1 MSDTELSV
9 ICRECGSEVSPYVTE
24 CPYCGSR
31 VRKRAPE
38 LEHHDDHFQAKAPV
52 RRRLSR
58 RLPRLRRG
66 GGSGVRVQAIEL
78 GEGYAVG
85 AYVVASA
92 ALMVVGVAAGLSLSG
107 IGAVAGPLDGQWWR
121 LASAQLAYDN
131 VGYLLAV
138 AITLAIF
145 GVGIERRLGLGPTL
159 ALMLVAG
166 TVGTAAGYGVE
177 TALEADG
184 PLIAG
189 GNSVALASVMAWLA
203 LRRGE
208 AARGSGGDPIDL
220 IGVGV
225 VVCALLL
232 LPLLESSADVFAG
245 LGGAA
250 FGGLAGLLLSVLR
263 RR

>member
-38 LEHHDDHFQAKAPV
+38 LEHHDDHFEAKLPA
-52 RRRLSR
+52 RRRLAA
-58 RLPRLRRG
+58 RLPRLGRG
-66 GGSGVRVQAIEL
+66 SLPAGDGGAF
-78 GEGYAVG
+78 AV
-85 AYVVASA
+85 AVHVLA
-92 ALMVVGVAAGLSLSG
+92 AAVLMVVGVAAGFSLAG

-121 LASAQLAYDN
+121 LVTAQFAYDN

-145 GVGIERRLGLGPTL
+145 AVGIERRIGAVSTLGLL
-159 ALMLVAG
+159 ILAG
-166 TVGTAAGYGVE
+166 TAGAAGGYGAAE
-177 TALEADG
+177 ALGTDG

-189 GNSVALASVMAWLA
+189 GNSVALAAVTAWLT
-203 LRRGE
+203 LRR
-208 AARGSGGDPIDL
+208 RRRRRRSDDQVDL

-225 VVCALLL
+225 VACALLL

-245 LGGAA
+245 LAGAA
-250 FGGLAGLLLSVLR
+250 FGALAGLSLSVLKR
-263 RR
+263 R